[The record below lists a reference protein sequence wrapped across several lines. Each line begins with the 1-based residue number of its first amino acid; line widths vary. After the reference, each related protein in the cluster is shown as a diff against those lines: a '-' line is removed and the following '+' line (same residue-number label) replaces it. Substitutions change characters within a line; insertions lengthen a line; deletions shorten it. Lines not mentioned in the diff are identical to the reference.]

1 MHNKNKN
8 VAIISS
14 PLQQILFRNVSKN
27 QDDNSFLAS
36 YKVDPKTDIIK
47 KNDLNR
53 GRYSSNNNNNRG
65 NDVLSSATDNS
76 QTDNSQHRIMVVDD
90 EHDIARLFA
99 IGLESNGFVV
109 DVFSD
114 PLSALSNYKVRHY
127 DLLLLDIRMP
137 KMNGFELYQKIK
149 DIDVKAQVCFIT
161 AYEESLNDFN
171 RLFPDFEEVDCFVRK
186 PIEIRNLVNIVKSK
200 VGYN

>member
-1 MHNKNKN
+1 MHNKNNN
-8 VAIISS
+8 VAIIS